1 MHGKS
6 EKNQNDGSIWKTVG
20 LIVTLVAVSVY
31 GGAVY
36 LRYSRG
42 IAQPGPESPATRPA
56 GMPSPQEMRAE
67 MQRIATQAGISAD
80 QQQKIEEV
88 MRNRDL
94 TPEQRREQMDAL
106 TTPEQR
112 QQMMQAGR
120 AAMERHMQQHL
131 QQVKTKLSPE
141 GQVALEQRIARMREN
156 MRNGPTPGEGPPPGG
171 PPPDGGP
178 PPGPPPD

>member
-6 EKNQNDGSIWKTVG
+6 EGTNSGSLWKTAG
-20 LIVTLVAVSVY
+20 LIAALIAISVY

-36 LRYSRG
+36 LRYTRG
-42 IAQPGPESPATRPA
+42 IAQPGPEIPTARPA

-67 MQRIATQAGISAD
+67 MQQIATQAGISAD
-80 QQQKIEEV
+80 QQQKIDEV
-88 MRNRDL
+88 MRNREL

-141 GQVALEQRIARMREN
+141 GQVALEQRIARMRES
-156 MRNGPTPGEGPPPGG
+156 MRKNGPPPGG
-171 PPPDGGP
+171 PPPGGGP
-178 PPGPPPD
+178 PPSPPPD